1 MKIKTLG
8 NSQNPPIVF
17 LHGFMGTGTDW
28 TEIASRFSD
37 RFYCLLPDLPGHGE
51 TPLSDE
57 ISYAT
62 WASLINEELSAH
74 GIKKTHLVGYS
85 MGGRLALYFALT
97 YPEMVEKLV
106 LESANPGIE
115 DEVERT
121 ERAALDDKLAARL
134 HGEGMSAF
142 LEFWYN
148 IPLFASLNETPA
160 LKAELIHKRAH
171 QNPENM
177 ARVLSELSPG
187 RQPSLW
193 ARLSELTMP
202 TLLVAGEL
210 DEKYCRITSQME
222 ATLPK
227 PVLSRVEASTR
238 VTLPGCGHD
247 AHLEVPALFRDY
259 LAAWLICY
267 SK

>member
-1 MKIKTLG
+1 MKIRTLG

-62 WASLINEELSAH
+62 WASLLKEELSTK
-74 GIKKTHLVGYS
+74 GIEKTHLVGYS

-97 YPEMVEKLV
+97 YPEMVDKLV
-106 LESANPGIE
+106 LESANPGID
-115 DEVERT
+115 DETARA
-121 ERAALDDKLAARL
+121 ERAALDDKLASRL
-134 HGEGMSAF
+134 RREGMRTF

-148 IPLFASLNETPA
+148 IPLFASLNEYPA
-160 LKAELIHKRAH
+160 LKDELIHKRAE

-177 ARVLSELSPG
+177 ACVLSELSPG

-193 ARLSELTMP
+193 ARASELEMP
-202 TLLVAGEL
+202 TLLIAGEL
-210 DEKYCRITSQME
+210 DEKYCRIISQMG
-222 ATLPK
+222 AAMLK
-227 PVLSRVEASTR
+227 STR
-238 VTLPGCGHD
+238 VTLPECGHNT
-247 AHLEVPALFRDY
+247 HLENLVLFCEHLDEWFNR
-259 LAAWLICY
+259 
-267 SK
+267 